1 MNLNKMTTETYS
13 GEIKKDEVTGVG
25 NLLGFIEWVDQQ
37 TNNPTSPYT
46 IIVLG
51 IISLK
56 DLNDDFGRAAG
67 DAALRWI
74 SYVLKEETQAPIFRA
89 GDEFLITL
97 TSGTHK
103 DHAAE
108 GKRIYD
114 RLIQNA
120 DRVNLQSPPAN
131 FAVIHYDQII
141 EYSLEDVLGAYYSAL
156 FQLKQKPGASFEIF
170 HAANMKPVIG
180 FMYYIVKHMTGRLLS
195 FGTVL
200 EQSRQMAYTDLIS
213 ELPNMRAALESL
225 DTAILQA
232 ELSKQPFVILLI
244 DGDNLKPYN
253 DISYAAGDAM
263 IKRLA
268 STLKTALRPKDFLA
282 RWRTGDEFIVILPD
296 TVMEEAKLVGERMR
310 QSIQEGSKA
319 WAFPITISLG
329 AANFPKNGKTA
340 NDLVGMAENGLHQA
354 KTRGKNQ
361 LVEASPIS
369 L

>member
-1 MNLNKMTTETYS
+1 MTPEIYP
-13 GEIKKDEVTGVG
+13 GDIKKDEITGVG
-25 NLLGFIEWVDQQ
+25 NLLGFIEWVEQR
-37 TNNPTSPYT
+37 TKNPASPYT
-46 IIVLG
+46 IIALD
-51 IISLK
+51 IIDLK
-56 DLNDDFGRAAG
+56 DVNDDFGRAAG
-67 DAALRWI
+67 DAALRWV
-74 SYVLKEETQAPIFRA
+74 SYVLKEETQAPIFRS

-120 DRVNLQSPPAN
+120 ERVNLQSPPAN
-131 FAVIHYDQII
+131 FAVIHFDQVI
-141 EYSLEDVLGAYYSAL
+141 EYSPEDVLGAYYSAL
-156 FQLKQKPGASFEIF
+156 FQLKQKPEVSFEVF

-180 FMYYIVKHMTGRLLS
+180 FMRYIVKHTIGRLLS
-195 FGTVL
+195 FGSVL
-200 EQSRQMAYTDLIS
+200 QQSRQMAYTDSIS

-253 DISYAAGDAM
+253 NISYAAGDAM

-268 STLKTALRPKDFLA
+268 AILKTALRPNDFLA
-282 RWRTGDEFIVILPD
+282 RWRTGDEFIVILPS
-296 TVMEEAKLVGERMR
+296 TGMGEAKAVGERMR
-310 QSIQEGSKA
+310 QSVEVCTKN
-319 WAFPITISLG
+319 WAFQITISLG
-329 AANFPKNGKTA
+329 AASFPKNGETT
-340 NDLVGMAENGLHQA
+340 NDLIEMAENALAQA
-354 KTRGKNQ
+354 KGRGKNQ